1 MSMGRIVVSLI
12 IGTAAV
18 GGLTGC
24 GSLTR
29 GLGYFTSAG
38 LVDEY
43 AIPQNRSLAMPT
55 DFSRLPTPQNEV
67 SQAESL
73 PTPDEIEA
81 LVFTLEPEAAPEEQ
95 YRPITVI
102 ADEVPQYQP
111 IGRIVASGSNGAAT
125 QFQVST
131 QTNSGGSIFPVAPVP
146 PTAAATAP
154 IPVVATPVAAPA
166 AAATASEPAMV
177 PLTAEQ
183 AAALAAM
190 AVEAP
195 VPVIPA
201 TSEATSEAAPAAVG
215 PAAAPALQWITS
227 LPAGVSMMGEPVV
240 VSR

>member
-12 IGTAAV
+12 IGTASV

-55 DFSRLPTPQNEV
+55 DFLRLPTPHNEV

-95 YRPITVI
+95 YLPITVI

-131 QTNSGGSIFPVAPVP
+131 QTNSGGSIFPVVPVP

-154 IPVVATPVAAPA
+154 IPVIATPGAA
-166 AAATASEPAMV
+166 AAATGSEPALV

-183 AAALAAM
+183 AAALATM

-201 TSEATSEAAPAAVG
+201 TSEAIPAAVG
-215 PAAAPALQWITS
+215 PGAEPALQWITS
-227 LPAGVSMMGEPVV
+227 LPAGVSMMGERVV

>member
-67 SQAESL
+67 SQAQSL

-183 AAALAAM
+183 ATALAAM

-201 TSEATSEAAPAAVG
+201 TSEATPAAVG

>member
-1 MSMGRIVVSLI
+1 MPMGRIVFSLI
-12 IGTAAV
+12 IATTAV

-146 PTAAATAP
+146 SGPAALAPTPMVTTNAATPVVAATA
-154 IPVVATPVAAPA
+154 A
-166 AAATASEPAMV
+166 EPAMV

-195 VPVIPA
+195 VVVIPV
-201 TSEATSEAAPAAVG
+201 APAATPTAVG
-215 PAAAPALQWITS
+215 AAAEPALQWITS

>member
-1 MSMGRIVVSLI
+1 MSMGRIVISLI
-12 IGTAAV
+12 FGTAAI

-55 DFSRLPTPQNEV
+55 DFSRMPTPRNEV
-67 SQAESL
+67 SETQSL

-81 LVFTLEPEAAPEEQ
+81 LVFTIEPEAAPEEQ
-95 YRPITVI
+95 YQPITVI
-102 ADEVPQYQP
+102 AGEVPQYQP

-146 PTAAATAP
+146 SNPAALAP
-154 IPVVATPVAAPA
+154 IPVVSTPVATPAP
-166 AAATASEPAMV
+166 AATASEPAMV

-195 VPVIPA
+195 VAV
-201 TSEATSEAAPAAVG
+201 TSAAPAIANTT
-215 PAAAPALQWITS
+215 AEPALQWITS

>member
-55 DFSRLPTPQNEV
+55 DFSRLPSPQNEV

-131 QTNSGGSIFPVAPVP
+131 QTNSGGSIFPVTPVP
-146 PTAAATAP
+146 SGPAALAPTPMVTSPAATPVVAATA
-154 IPVVATPVAAPA
+154 A
-166 AAATASEPAMV
+166 EPAMV

-195 VPVIPA
+195 VAVIPV
-201 TSEATSEAAPAAVG
+201 APAATPSAIG
-215 PAAAPALQWITS
+215 AAAEPALQWITS

>member
-67 SQAESL
+67 SQAQSL

-146 PTAAATAP
+146 PTAAATGPARAGVGGGVGPPAP
-154 IPVVATPVAAPA
+154 HDPRRVGRLSKRPPRADGPAVRATPIRPRPSPAPA
-166 AAATASEPAMV
+166 PA
-177 PLTAEQ
+177 
-183 AAALAAM
+183 
-190 AVEAP
+190 
-195 VPVIPA
+195 
-201 TSEATSEAAPAAVG
+201 
-215 PAAAPALQWITS
+215 
-227 LPAGVSMMGEPVV
+227 
-240 VSR
+240 

>member
-1 MSMGRIVVSLI
+1 MPMGRIVISLI
-12 IGTAAV
+12 FGTAAI

-43 AIPQNRSLAMPT
+43 AIPQNRSLAMPA
-55 DFSRLPTPQNEV
+55 DFSRMPTPRNEV
-67 SQAESL
+67 SETQSL

-81 LVFTLEPEAAPEEQ
+81 LVFTIEPEAAPEEQ
-95 YRPITVI
+95 YQPITVI
-102 ADEVPQYQP
+102 AGEVPQYQP

-146 PTAAATAP
+146 SNPAGLAP
-154 IPVVATPVAAPA
+154 IPVASTP
-166 AAATASEPAMV
+166 AAATASEPALV

-183 AAALAAM
+183 AATLAAM

-195 VPVIPA
+195 VAVNP
-201 TSEATSEAAPAAVG
+201 AAPVLANTTAE
-215 PAAAPALQWITS
+215 PDLQWITS

>member
-1 MSMGRIVVSLI
+1 MSMGRIVISLI
-12 IGTAAV
+12 FGTAAI

-55 DFSRLPTPQNEV
+55 DFSRMPTPRNEV
-67 SQAESL
+67 SGTQSL

-81 LVFTLEPEAAPEEQ
+81 LVFTIEPEAAPEEQ
-95 YRPITVI
+95 YQPITVI
-102 ADEVPQYQP
+102 AGEVPQYQP

-146 PTAAATAP
+146 SNPATLAPVPVVSTPAAAAAT
-154 IPVVATPVAAPA
+154 A

-177 PLTAEQ
+177 PLTAEH

-195 VPVIPA
+195 VAVTP
-201 TSEATSEAAPAAVG
+201 AAPAIANTT
-215 PAAAPALQWITS
+215 AEPALQWITS

>member
-1 MSMGRIVVSLI
+1 MSMGRIVISLI
-12 IGTAAV
+12 IGTAAI

-55 DFSRLPTPQNEV
+55 DFSRMPTPRNEV
-67 SQAESL
+67 SETQSL

-81 LVFTLEPEAAPEEQ
+81 LVFTIEPEAAPEEQ
-95 YRPITVI
+95 YQPITVI
-102 ADEVPQYQP
+102 AGEVPQYQP

-131 QTNSGGSIFPVAPVP
+131 QTNSGGSIFPVAAVP
-146 PTAAATAP
+146 STAAAAAALAP
-154 IPVVATPVAAPA
+154 IPVVSTPAATPAATT
-166 AAATASEPAMV
+166 TASEPAMV

-195 VPVIPA
+195 VPVTP
-201 TSEATSEAAPAAVG
+201 AAPESANTTAE
-215 PAAAPALQWITS
+215 PALQWITS

>member
-1 MSMGRIVVSLI
+1 MSMGRIVISLI
-12 IGTAAV
+12 FGTAAI

-55 DFSRLPTPQNEV
+55 DFSRMPTPRNEV
-67 SQAESL
+67 SETQSL

-81 LVFTLEPEAAPEEQ
+81 LVFTIEPEAAPEEQ
-95 YRPITVI
+95 YQPITVI
-102 ADEVPQYQP
+102 AGEVPQYQP

-146 PTAAATAP
+146 SNPAALAP
-154 IPVVATPVAAPA
+154 IPVVSTPVATPAP
-166 AAATASEPAMV
+166 AATASEPAMV

-195 VPVIPA
+195 VAVTP
-201 TSEATSEAAPAAVG
+201 AAPAIANTT
-215 PAAAPALQWITS
+215 AEPALQWITS

>member
-1 MSMGRIVVSLI
+1 MPMGRIVFSLI
-12 IGTAAV
+12 IATTAV
-18 GGLTGC
+18 IGLTGC
-24 GSLTR
+24 GTLTR

-43 AIPQNRSLAMPT
+43 AIPQNRSLALPT

-67 SQAESL
+67 FQAESL

-131 QTNSGGSIFPVAPVP
+131 QTNSGGSIFPVTPVP
-146 PTAAATAP
+146 SGPAALAPTPMVTTNAATPVVAATA
-154 IPVVATPVAAPA
+154 A
-166 AAATASEPAMV
+166 EPAMV

-195 VPVIPA
+195 VVVIPV
-201 TSEATSEAAPAAVG
+201 APAATPTAVG
-215 PAAAPALQWITS
+215 AAAEPALQWITS

>member
-1 MSMGRIVVSLI
+1 MSMGRIVFSLI
-12 IGTAAV
+12 IGTTAV

-24 GSLTR
+24 GTLTR

-55 DFSRLPTPQNEV
+55 DFSRLPSPQNEV
-67 SQAESL
+67 SRAESL

-81 LVFTLEPEAAPEEQ
+81 LVFTLDPEEASVEQ
-95 YRPITVI
+95 YQPITVI
-102 ADEVPQYQP
+102 AGEVPQYQP

-146 PTAAATAP
+146 SNPAALAP
-154 IPVVATPVAAPA
+154 IPMVSTPA
-166 AAATASEPAMV
+166 ATSPAADTASEPAMV

-183 AAALAAM
+183 ATALAAM

-195 VPVIPA
+195 VTVIPA
-201 TSEATSEAAPAAVG
+201 ATVPT
-215 PAAAPALQWITS
+215 PAAAGLAAEPALQWITS

>member
-1 MSMGRIVVSLI
+1 MSMGRIVISLI

-18 GGLTGC
+18 GGLSGC
-24 GSLTR
+24 GTLTR

-146 PTAAATAP
+146 PTAAAP

-201 TSEATSEAAPAAVG
+201 TSEATPAAVG
-215 PAAAPALQWITS
+215 PDAAPALQWITS

>member
-1 MSMGRIVVSLI
+1 MSMGRIVFSLI
-12 IGTAAV
+12 IGTTAV

-24 GSLTR
+24 GTLTR

-43 AIPQNRSLAMPT
+43 SIPQNRSLAMPT
-55 DFSRLPTPQNEV
+55 DFSRLPAPQNEV
-67 SQAESL
+67 SRAESL

-81 LVFTLEPEAAPEEQ
+81 LVFTLEPEEASLEQ
-95 YRPITVI
+95 YQPITVI
-102 ADEVPQYQP
+102 AGEVPQYQP

-146 PTAAATAP
+146 SNPAALAP
-154 IPVVATPVAAPA
+154 IPVVATPAP
-166 AAATASEPAMV
+166 AATASEPAMV

-195 VPVIPA
+195 VTVIPA
-201 TSEATSEAAPAAVG
+201 ATVATPAAAG
-215 PAAAPALQWITS
+215 PAAEPALQWITS

>member
-1 MSMGRIVVSLI
+1 MSMGRIVFSLI
-12 IGTAAV
+12 IGTTAV

-24 GSLTR
+24 GTLTR

-43 AIPQNRSLAMPT
+43 SIPQNRSLAMPT

-67 SQAESL
+67 SRAESL

-81 LVFTLEPEAAPEEQ
+81 LVFTLEPEEASVEQ
-95 YRPITVI
+95 YQPITVI
-102 ADEVPQYQP
+102 AGEVPQYQP

-146 PTAAATAP
+146 SNPAALAAIPMVSTPAATSP
-154 IPVVATPVAAPA
+154 

-183 AAALAAM
+183 ATALAAM

-195 VPVIPA
+195 VTVIPA
-201 TSEATSEAAPAAVG
+201 ATVAT
-215 PAAAPALQWITS
+215 PAAASLAAEPALQWITS

>member
-1 MSMGRIVVSLI
+1 MLMGRIVISLI
-12 IGTAAV
+12 FGTAAI

-95 YRPITVI
+95 YRLITVI

-146 PTAAATAP
+146 PTAAAP

-201 TSEATSEAAPAAVG
+201 TSEATPAAVG

>member
-1 MSMGRIVVSLI
+1 MSMGRIVISLI
-12 IGTAAV
+12 FGTAAI

-55 DFSRLPTPQNEV
+55 DFSRMPTPRNEV
-67 SQAESL
+67 SETQSL

-81 LVFTLEPEAAPEEQ
+81 LVFTIEPEAAPEEQ
-95 YRPITVI
+95 YQPITVI
-102 ADEVPQYQP
+102 AGEVPQYQP

-131 QTNSGGSIFPVAPVP
+131 QTNSGGSIFPVDPVP
-146 PTAAATAP
+146 SNPAALAL
-154 IPVVATPVAAPA
+154 IPVVSTPVATPAP
-166 AAATASEPAMV
+166 AATASEPAMV

-183 AAALAAM
+183 AAALAPM

-195 VPVIPA
+195 VAVTP
-201 TSEATSEAAPAAVG
+201 AAPALANTTAE
-215 PAAAPALQWITS
+215 PPLQWITS

>member
-1 MSMGRIVVSLI
+1 MSMGRIVISLI

-43 AIPQNRSLAMPT
+43 AIPQNRSLAMPN
-55 DFSRLPTPQNEV
+55 DFSRLPTPLNEV
-67 SQAESL
+67 SQADSL

-81 LVFTLEPEAAPEEQ
+81 LLFTLEPEAAPEEQ

-146 PTAAATAP
+146 PNAAATAP
-154 IPVVATPVAAPA
+154 SPMATPPAATPVAA
-166 AAATASEPAMV
+166 ATAAEPALV

-195 VPVIPA
+195 VAVIPVAPTA
-201 TSEATSEAAPAAVG
+201 TPAAVG
-215 PAAAPALQWITS
+215 AAAEPALQWITS

>member
-24 GSLTR
+24 GSQTR

-146 PTAAATAP
+146 PTAAAP

-201 TSEATSEAAPAAVG
+201 TSEATPAAVG

>member
-1 MSMGRIVVSLI
+1 MSMGRIVISLI

-43 AIPQNRSLAMPT
+43 AIPQNRSLAMPN
-55 DFSRLPTPQNEV
+55 DFSRLPTPLNEV
-67 SQAESL
+67 SQADSL

-81 LVFTLEPEAAPEEQ
+81 LLFTLEPEAAPEEQ

-146 PTAAATAP
+146 PNAAATAP
-154 IPVVATPVAAPA
+154 SPMATPPAATPVAA
-166 AAATASEPAMV
+166 ATAAEPALV
-177 PLTAEQ
+177 PLTAAQ

-195 VPVIPA
+195 VAVIPVAPTA
-201 TSEATSEAAPAAVG
+201 TPAAVG
-215 PAAAPALQWITS
+215 AAAEPALQWITS